1 MTSEARPRAA
11 AEGTTSMRVG
21 RRYLA
26 PLLVGR
32 FPPEVPFGFL
42 GRVLPPHADV
52 DLRIEAHRI
61 PAERALAIVHG
72 ARAVAEAELVA
83 GRAGS
88 ATAEL
93 EVERAA
99 AEALGRAVAQRAQE
113 LWKVGIAFVAHGPSL
128 PRADAERIRL
138 TERLAALG
146 FRSRIPRYEVNDALA
161 PVGPA
166 SAGPRPTGY
175 WQTLSTDGLAALFP
189 FVDET
194 LLESNGILI
203 GLALAN
209 ANPVF
214 LDRWSHA
221 SHSWGL
227 FGTTGSGKSFAA
239 SLVVLRT
246 RWLRPETDVLILD
259 PLGEFSRLATA
270 LGGSVVRL
278 ADPARGRLNPLD
290 PETTGGDRKEK
301 AGRVGVMLRAL
312 FPSLHDEESAALDAA
327 VSRLYA
333 RSDRTPTFD
342 DLLDEVPRLEPPSG
356 RLRSLLEVF
365 RSGSLSAVNG
375 PSTLAAGSRTV
386 AVDFAGIPDDQL
398 PFHLAYVLDWVYGR
412 LRSRPGPKLVVVDE
426 AHLLARHGP
435 TAEFLDRVVR
445 HMRHFDAGLLLVTQ
459 NPDDFL
465 AHPAGRSLLRN
476 LYATAFFRLP
486 EVSAETRGFF
496 QLGSAEA
503 EWLPKARLPRDA
515 GYSES
520 LWRIGEWHLPLA
532 VVASTPEYEFLG
544 ATLGVGSA
552 GAGAAT
558 LPLEGEVY
566 TAEKGRFPSWSPE
579 GRTAPRPD
587 DGPAG
592 A

>member
-1 MTSEARPRAA
+1 MTPGAHAGTT
-11 AEGTTSMRVG
+11 AEGPTSMRLG

-26 PLLVGR
+26 PLLVRR

-52 DLRIEAHRI
+52 DLRLEAHRI
-61 PAERALAIVHG
+61 PPARALEIVHG

-99 AEALGRAVAQRAQE
+99 AEELGRAVAQRTQE
-113 LWKVGIAFVAHGPSL
+113 LWKVGVEFVAHGPSQ
-128 PRADAERIRL
+128 PRAEAERLRL

-146 FRSRIPRYEVNDALA
+146 FRTRVPRYEVKDALA
-161 PVGPA
+161 PVGLVTA
-166 SAGPRPTGY
+166 EPRPSGY
-175 WQTLSTDGLAALFP
+175 WQTLSTDGLGALFP

-194 LLESNGILI
+194 LLEPGGILI

-209 ANPVF
+209 ASPVF

-221 SHSWGL
+221 SHSWGI

-239 SLVVLRT
+239 SLILLRT
-246 RWLRPETDVLILD
+246 RWLRPETDVFILD
-259 PLGEFSRLATA
+259 PLGEFAGLVRA

-301 AGRVGVMLRAL
+301 AGRVGAMLRTL
-312 FPSLHDEESAALDAA
+312 FPSLHDEEAAALDTA

-333 RSDRTPTFD
+333 RTDRTPTFN
-342 DLLDEVPRLEPPSG
+342 DLLEEIARLEPSPG

-375 PSTLAAGSRTV
+375 PTSLGTDSRTV
-386 AVDFAGIPDDQL
+386 AVDFSGIPDDQL

-412 LRSRPGPKLVVVDE
+412 LRSRPGPKLVLIDE
-426 AHLLARHGP
+426 AHLLARNDP

-445 HMRHFDAGLLLVTQ
+445 HMRHFDAGLVLVTQ

-465 AHPAGRSLLRN
+465 ARPSGRSLLRN
-476 LYATAFFRLP
+476 LYATAFFRLA
-486 EVSAETRGFF
+486 EVSAEARRFF
-496 QLGSAEA
+496 QLGAAEA
-503 EWLPKARLPRDA
+503 EWLPRARLPRDA

-544 ATLGVGSA
+544 STLGVGTA
-552 GAGAAT
+552 GPGAGT

-566 TAEKGRFPSWSPE
+566 TAEGGPFPAWTPQGRP
-579 GRTAPRPD
+579 TPRPD